1 MTQSC
6 RTPLESIQVRAL
18 RFMLS
23 YLEDRGETSGR
34 AYAFVNEALN
44 TLQSETGMP
53 GNGNT
58 PTTREGS
65 AAAPGKAGTEA
76 RQSLGDKRQQSER
89 KKITYERG
97 ILRDEAGLELTVDE
111 LVDYANRAWRA
122 YEAADR
128 QAMENGERA
137 LALLRAAPVG
147 EERAFEDLLDDLE
160 DVACRIEQSSGIR
173 LGALMQERFDIRR
186 QIHAARVTPSH
197 VATNGQH
204 DDVIE
209 GLRVI
214 ASRRGCKIQQGDVL
228 ALERAIDALHHGGER
243 STVVEVIGH
252 PDKPVSARCILSGCR
267 DFTPSAT
274 APRSDVYALVDAVAT
289 MFSKH
294 PGEMTNWPE
303 WDAVSLAFHKLPE
316 AHVEIVAA
324 ESNAKVKP

>member
-147 EERAFEDLLDDLE
+147 EEQAFEDLLDDLE
-160 DVACRIEQSSGIR
+160 DVACRIEQSSGIK

-197 VATNGQH
+197 AAPVGPRGDAYKRAYQYLQGRLESIGYYGWAH
-204 DDVIE
+204 DMDGEIE
-209 GLRVI
+209 
-214 ASRRGCKIQQGDVL
+214 DVL
-228 ALERAIDALHHGGER
+228 TSSASELRKCDLCGAREEFDLCP
-243 STVVEVIGH
+243 VVAC
-252 PDKPVSARCILSGCR
+252 PMRP
-267 DFTPSAT
+267 T
-274 APRSDVYALVDAVAT
+274 
-289 MFSKH
+289 
-294 PGEMTNWPE
+294 
-303 WDAVSLAFHKLPE
+303 
-316 AHVEIVAA
+316 
-324 ESNAKVKP
+324 ESRNG